1 MRKSTILIVIGITSL
16 VIMACGFG
24 SAAQQ
29 KIETQPT
36 IITTTEATTVESKA
50 PVEIQPTEEYLA
62 VVESQPTETVKPTVK
77 IENTPTP
84 TIDPL
89 SSARNCLANTWEIEG
104 LSDYVLASVPPELAK
119 EYSLKYVETTGEAY
133 LTLLPDGKVV
143 LQAENLVF
151 HFNARFAIFQVPV
164 TVSIDGTAVGT
175 YDIDTTTLRIDNMD
189 TSGLTASAKAMDE
202 DLMDPDQIINSI
214 PFVRPPY
221 NTAEYACQGDV
232 LELEL
237 SGYQGNLPP
246 LVFQAVK

>member
-1 MRKSTILIVIGITSL
+1 MRKTTILIVIGITSL

-29 KIETQPT
+29 KIEIQPT
-36 IITTTEATTVESKA
+36 IVTTTEVSSVPIEAR
-50 PVEIQPTEEYLA
+50 PTEEFSA
-62 VVESQPTETVKPTVK
+62 VIESQPIEEVKPTIK

-89 SSARNCLANTWEIEG
+89 NSAKSCLANTWEIDG
-104 LSDYVLASVPPELAK
+104 LSDYVLAAVPPELAK
-119 EYSLKYVETTGEAY
+119 EYNLKYVETTGDAY
-133 LTLLPDGKVV
+133 LTLLPDGKIG

-151 HFNARFAIFQVPV
+151 HFNARFTIFQVPV

-175 YDIDTTTLRIDNMD
+175 YDVDSTTLRIDNMD
-189 TSGLTASAKAMDE
+189 TSGLTASAKALNE

-237 SGYQGNLPP
+237 SGYQENLPP

>member
-1 MRKSTILIVIGITSL
+1 MRKTTILIVIGITSL

-36 IITTTEATTVESKA
+36 IVTTTELSSVPLEAR
-50 PVEIQPTEEYLA
+50 PTEEFSA
-62 VVESQPTETVKPTVK
+62 VIESQPIEEVEATIK

-89 SSARNCLANTWEIEG
+89 SSAKSCLANTWEIDG
-104 LSDYVLASVPPELAK
+104 LSDYVLAAVPPELAK
-119 EYSLKYVETTGEAY
+119 EYSLEYVDTTGVAY
-133 LTLLPDGKVV
+133 LILSPDGKIV

-151 HFNARFAIFQVPV
+151 HFNARFSIFQVPV

-175 YDIDTTTLRIDNMD
+175 YDVDSTTLRIDNMD

-237 SGYQGNLPP
+237 SGYQGSVPP

>member
-1 MRKSTILIVIGITSL
+1 MRKTTILSVIGITSL

-29 KIETQPT
+29 KIESQPT
-36 IITTTEATTVESKA
+36 IVTTTEVSSV
-50 PVEIQPTEEYLA
+50 PVETLPTEEFSA
-62 VVESQPTETVKPTVK
+62 VVESHPTEEVKPTIK
-77 IENTPTP
+77 IENTPTS

-89 SSARNCLANTWEIEG
+89 SSARNCLANTWKIDG
-104 LSDYVLASVPPELAK
+104 LSAYVLAAVPPELAK
-119 EYSLKYVETTGEAY
+119 EYSLEYADTTGEAY
-133 LTLLPDGKVV
+133 LILSPDGRIV

-151 HFNARFAIFQVPV
+151 HFNARFSIFQVPV

-175 YDIDTTTLRIDNMD
+175 YDVDSTTLRIDNMD

-214 PFVRPPY
+214 PFVRPPF

-237 SGYQGNLPP
+237 SGYQENLPP